1 MHFCG
6 ANVSAL
12 GRLRRM
18 EKLSRK
24 KEAGFMQVSGID
36 GVSGKPGE
44 RDEHGRE
51 ARDRCC
57 GR

>member
-6 ANVSAL
+6 ANVS
-12 GRLRRM
+12 RRM